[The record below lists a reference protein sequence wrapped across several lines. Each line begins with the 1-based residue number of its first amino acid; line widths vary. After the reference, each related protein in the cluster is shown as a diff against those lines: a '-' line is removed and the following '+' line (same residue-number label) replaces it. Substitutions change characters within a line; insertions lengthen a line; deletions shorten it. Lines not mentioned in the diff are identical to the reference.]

1 MKTATRRTA
10 LCAVVL
16 AVLAAGAPFLCLIPL
31 FAPAEAGDTAD
42 TSEPAPAAQ
51 TPAPSPAVSR
61 APGAQPEA
69 ILLWDEAAGR
79 ALSVSAKEYL
89 MGAAACE
96 MPIDW
101 PDDALQAQMVAS
113 HSYALYQ
120 LAHNESS
127 GAALSVNSAQC
138 SGWTTRAVLESR
150 WGDSFAENWQRLSDL
165 AEEVPFD
172 LVLYQG
178 EPAAACYHAIS
189 SGHTQASQRV
199 WQESLPYLQGVDSPW
214 DKYAQDYEVTVQYTS
229 QQVSDCLYSALGIH
243 VSGDPSTWVG
253 TRCGTT
259 PAMWTISPCA
269 GRQSLRHRPAQ
280 RPEPALRLLCPLL
293 AGGPLCG
300 HHPGLRP
307 RRRPEP
313 GGRPGHGRR
322 GQQLAGY
329 PALLLSRH
337 PDRPGK
343 LKTGR
348 PLPLTGRAALFLV
361 LFTGQALSG

>member
-1 MKTATRRTA
+1 
-10 LCAVVL
+10 
-16 AVLAAGAPFLCLIPL
+16 
-31 FAPAEAGDTAD
+31 
-42 TSEPAPAAQ
+42 
-51 TPAPSPAVSR
+51 
-61 APGAQPEA
+61 
-69 ILLWDEAAGR
+69 
-79 ALSVSAKEYL
+79 

-165 AEEVPFD
+165 AEEVLFD

-253 TRCGTT
+253 DTVWDDAGYVDNITLCGQTVSGT
-259 PAMWTISPCA
+259 DLRSAL
-269 GRQSLRHRPAQ
+269 SLRSACF
-280 RPEPALRLLCPLL
+280 ALSWQEDHFAVTTRGYGHGVGLSQEGARAMA
-293 AGGPLCG
+293 AGGSSWQDILLYYF
-300 HHPGLRP
+300 PGTQI
-307 RRRPEP
+307 
-313 GGRPGHGRR
+313 
-322 GQQLAGY
+322 GQE
-329 PALLLSRH
+329 S
-337 PDRPGK
+337 
-343 LKTGR
+343 
-348 PLPLTGRAALFLV
+348 
-361 LFTGQALSG
+361 

>member
-31 FAPAEAGDTAD
+31 FAPAGAGDTAD

-61 APGAQPEA
+61 APGAQPAA
-69 ILLWDEAAGR
+69 ILLWDEAAGQ

-165 AEEVPFD
+165 AEEVLFD

-178 EPAAACYHAIS
+178 EPAACYHAIS

-253 TRCGTT
+253 DTVWDDAGYVDNITLCGQTVSGT
-259 PAMWTISPCA
+259 DLRSAL
-269 GRQSLRHRPAQ
+269 SLRSACF
-280 RPEPALRLLCPLL
+280 ALSWQEDHFAVTTRGYGHGVGLSQGGARAMA
-293 AGGPLCG
+293 AGGSSWQDILLYYFPSTQI
-300 HHPGLRP
+300 
-307 RRRPEP
+307 
-313 GGRPGHGRR
+313 
-322 GQQLAGY
+322 GQE
-329 PALLLSRH
+329 S
-337 PDRPGK
+337 
-343 LKTGR
+343 
-348 PLPLTGRAALFLV
+348 
-361 LFTGQALSG
+361 

>member
-1 MKTATRRTA
+1 
-10 LCAVVL
+10 
-16 AVLAAGAPFLCLIPL
+16 
-31 FAPAEAGDTAD
+31 
-42 TSEPAPAAQ
+42 
-51 TPAPSPAVSR
+51 
-61 APGAQPEA
+61 
-69 ILLWDEAAGR
+69 
-79 ALSVSAKEYL
+79 

-150 WGDSFAENWQRLSDL
+150 WGDSFAENWQRLSHL
-165 AEEVPFD
+165 AEGVLFD

-253 TRCGTT
+253 DTV
-259 PAMWTISPCA
+259 WDDA
-269 GRQSLRHRPAQ
+269 GYVDNIT
-280 RPEPALRLLCPLL
+280 
-293 AGGPLCG
+293 LCG
-300 HHPGLRP
+300 
-307 RRRPEP
+307 
-313 GGRPGHGRR
+313 
-322 GQQLAGY
+322 QTVS
-329 PALLLSRH
+329 PA
-337 PDRPGK
+337 P
-343 LKTGR
+343 TC
-348 PLPLTGRAALFLV
+348 AAP
-361 LFTGQALSG
+361 